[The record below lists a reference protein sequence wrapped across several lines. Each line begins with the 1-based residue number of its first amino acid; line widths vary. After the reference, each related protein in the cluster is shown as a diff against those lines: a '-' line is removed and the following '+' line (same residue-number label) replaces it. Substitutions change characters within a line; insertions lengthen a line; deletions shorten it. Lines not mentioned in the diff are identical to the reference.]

1 MLHFFQGDS
10 MEILYVGNR
19 GWGKK
24 LGKNGKYMA
33 WADVGCSEEE
43 KFVWGQEKKIV
54 KLPLESRWDIS
65 ISWTM
70 LAIIG
75 TQRSGQL

>member
-1 MLHFFQGDS
+1 M
-10 MEILYVGNR
+10 

-24 LGKNGKYMA
+24 LGKEGKYMA
-33 WADVGCSEEE
+33 WTDVGCSEEG

-54 KLPLESRWDIS
+54 KLPLESRWDIP
-65 ISWTM
+65 WTM
-70 LAIIG
+70 LAIID